1 VREIESARAVI
12 GYARARA
19 RARFKFELENFQ
31 IQKLETHPMFY
42 CFVFYAFTAST
53 RAVPNDARGMVQTN
67 SVEFPFSVHGGR
79 RAQEVASENVLSPYV
94 VNGKYFKC
102 VFAFVGAFL
111 FVLSMKS
118 SAP

>member
-1 VREIESARAVI
+1 
-12 GYARARA
+12 
-19 RARFKFELENFQ
+19 
-31 IQKLETHPMFY
+31 MFS

-102 VFAFVGAFL
+102 VFAFVGVF
-111 FVLSMKS
+111 FVFFVDEIDRAVNRVS
-118 SAP
+118 SDDAPTHRTRVLTSCVLVFANE